1 MHIQARAITPT
12 SAFGDDERRSSG
24 GSVSATYGI
33 GVLSDILRILEE
45 QGFNLRSASGRQIEL
60 GGEFAF
66 WVDARKGK
74 DRNHD
79 IATRRAAK
87 ALAGE
92 GYDTHTVEVHRALL
106 DDVPGA
112 LRSFVDGI
120 SADGL
125 LIEEISVGTPTAK
138 GRVPVQAYT
147 VLAGAAA
154 TKRA

>member
-12 SAFGDDERRSSG
+12 STFADDDRHADG
-24 GSVSATYGI
+24 GTISATYGL
-33 GVLSDILRILEE
+33 GVLSDMLRILEE

-87 ALAGE
+87 ALAGA

-120 SADGL
+120 TADGL
-125 LIEEISVGTPTAK
+125 LIEELSVGTPTAK

-147 VLAGAAA
+147 VLAGTAPR
-154 TKRA
+154 KRT